1 MYASDLK
8 GLIYMIQN
16 RNESIWDVVI
26 IGAGIAGLTASIYL
40 ARAGQTVLLL
50 DKGSHLGGRAASTEI
65 AAARVNLGAHALYK
79 SALPILREVGVT
91 PTGAV
96 PKPLGTFVFEG
107 ANGGKKALPL
117 GQLLLGSFLKW
128 HEKSQLLRFYSRLRK
143 TDTSA
148 LHNVSL
154 QAYLESQISSPRVC
168 SVVLALVRV
177 STYCDAPDL
186 LSAAAVI
193 EQLKHGQVMYVN
205 GGWQTLVS
213 QLTEQAQQAGV
224 SIRTSSPARE
234 IAGSYPRMTVT
245 LKDGTELTTRHVLS
259 TAGPA
264 DTLALLDP
272 ALTPADAAV
281 YEQLIPVHAACLD
294 LVVSGMP
301 QPKTKFVLGADYP
314 WYYSN
319 HSAAAS
325 LSDNPAHA
333 VVHVMKYLS
342 ASKNTDPLQDEREL
356 EGFLDFIQ
364 PGWPKHVV
372 QHRFLPRMIVSHAV
386 VTAAKGGLT
395 GRPGPAVEGRP
406 GLYVAGDWVG
416 SSGMLLNAS
425 LASAKEAAWSIIA
438 GKEQD
443 KEGMHHGA

>member
-1 MYASDLK
+1 
-8 GLIYMIQN
+8 MIQN
-16 RNESIWDVVI
+16 RNEPIWDVVI

-40 ARAGQTVLLL
+40 ARAGKTVLLL
-50 DKGSHLGGRAASTEI
+50 DKGSQLGGRAASSEI

-91 PTGAV
+91 PAGAM
-96 PKPLGTFVFEG
+96 PKLTSAFVFKG
-107 ANGGKKALPL
+107 ANGGNESLPL
-117 GQLLLGSFLKW
+117 AQLLLGPFLKW
-128 HEKSQLLRFYSRLRK
+128 HEKTQLLRFYSRLRK

-148 LHNVSL
+148 LHKVSL
-154 QAYLESQISSPRVC
+154 QTYLGLQISSPRVRN
-168 SVVLALVRV
+168 VVLALVRV
-177 STYCDAPDL
+177 STYCDAPEL
-186 LSAAAVI
+186 LSAGAVI
-193 EQLKHGQVMYVN
+193 EQLKHGQVLYVD

-234 IAGSYPRMTVT
+234 FAGSYPRMTVT
-245 LKDGTELTTRHVLS
+245 LKDGTQLTTSHVLS

-264 DTLALLDP
+264 DTLALLNP
-272 ALTPADAAV
+272 ALTPTEAAV
-281 YEQLIPVHAACLD
+281 YEQLIPVRSACLD
-294 LVVSGMP
+294 LLVAGMP

-319 HSAAAS
+319 HSAVAS
-325 LSDNPAHA
+325 LSDNPAYA
-333 VVHVMKYLS
+333 VVHVMKYLP
-342 ASKNTDPLQDEREL
+342 ASKYSDPLQDEREL
-356 EGFLDFIQ
+356 EGFLDLIQ
-364 PGWPKHVV
+364 PGWRKHVV
-372 QHRFLPRMIVSHAV
+372 QRRFLPRMIVSHAI
-386 VTAAKGGLT
+386 VTAANGGLS

-425 LASAKEAAWSIIA
+425 LASAKEAARSIIA

-443 KEGMHHGA
+443 KEGMHRGA